1 MLTTK
6 RLLAFLCSLLSG
18 VLAAFAR
25 DGLSGAREEVK
36 AQARA
41 LRSLAHALTS
51 PLVFG
56 ELRRLTS
63 EAEGLRAAW
72 LTGETVLSYVTR
84 RCKEVG
90 EPLGS
95 PTYHAFA
102 EWAGVMYAEWEPDET
117 RVSALAELAEPDES
131 APLEW
136 DDYISG

>member
-1 MLTTK
+1 MLTAK
-6 RLLAFLCSLLSG
+6 RLLTFLLLLLSE

-25 DGLSGAREEVK
+25 GGLRGAHSEVK
-36 AQARA
+36 AQSRA
-41 LRSLAHALTS
+41 LRALASALTS
-51 PLVFG
+51 PLIFG
-56 ELRRLTS
+56 ELRRLTN

-72 LTGETVLSYVTR
+72 QAGEDVLSYVTR

-90 EPLGS
+90 EPVGS

-136 DDYISG
+136 DDYLPG